1 AYVPLDTIPLTP
13 NGKLDKRNLPTP
25 DIEQLAR
32 NRYVAPRRPDEE
44 RMAAIWAQAV
54 GVDRVG
60 VHDDFFEL
68 GGDSLR
74 AVTLVGALRTAGFD
88 VSVRDVFRHT
98 TIADLCEAVTGQ
110 SVPQAPAAPVQPFEL
125 ISAADRALLP
135 DGLDDAYPLSQN
147 QTGMLVETLASGE
160 RANYHDLISFLV
172 RDEKPFDFEKLTAA
186 VRTVAEQHDILRTSA
201 SLTGYSVPMQL
212 VHRDVAIPL
221 GWRDISDL
229 NPDEQQAELRAFVTA
244 ERAAPFDLD
253 SSAPLLRIFF
263 HVQGPNAWRCS
274 FTKNHAVLE
283 GWSYHALLKDIVE
296 VYDRLS
302 AGHDVDYE
310 APRIRFADTVA
321 AELDALASDE
331 QRQFWR
337 DVVDNH
343 TRFTLPDGWHGDL
356 DAPAQRVGAG
366 YSYRHLEPQL
376 RAVAAAAGVPVK
388 AVLHAAHLKVMS
400 QLTSEEHFFT
410 GLVGHTRPEVEGADR
425 LIGMYITTL
434 PHPHT
439 RTAATW
445 GELARQVFDAEV
457 AAWPH
462 RSFPLQA
469 IRNDGRRLL
478 DVFFIYLDFHN
489 LGDEEIVDEGN
500 GINQT
505 ETEFG
510 LAVTTVAGQIG
521 LRSNSHVLSQAHVE
535 RLVGMY
541 GAVLE
546 AMAAEGISGDARVT
560 RLPDH
565 EHTLVTTGPVSAPS
579 VDGYPLMHGLFEAM
593 VAERPDAVAVV
604 ADGTQ
609 YTYAEV
615 NERANRI
622 AHLLRSLGARPEDA
636 IGVHLERG
644 PDLIPALLGVLKSG
658 AGYLPLDPVNPV
670 DRLGYIVSDAQARL
684 VITTSDLAPS
694 LTTVYDGQLIV
705 LDTTDVSG
713 FSTENPAVVSSA
725 ENAIYTIYTSGS
737 TGRPKGVV
745 LTHTNVARLLTT
757 AQEHFA
763 FDHTDVWSMAHSY
776 AFDVSVFEMWGALA
790 HGGQLIVVPRAVTR
804 SPEEFAD
811 LLTHHRVTVLSQ
823 TPTAFSSLTALAAA
837 NDPRINQLHLRAV
850 IFAGE
855 KLEISGLRP
864 WVDRKGL
871 TAPVLVNMYGITETT
886 VHTTYHALT
895 EQDLEADGNP
905 IGRPLSDLAVHLLNT
920 DGRPVP
926 LGVPG
931 EIHVSGPGVARG
943 YLNRPSLTAERFL
956 PDPYGPPG
964 SRMYRSG
971 DIALRNPDA
980 TLDFSGRID
989 DQVKIRGFRIE
1000 LGEITAALT
1009 NHPDIRQ
1016 AITIVREDTPGD
1028 KRLVAYLVPE
1038 PGHLLNT
1045 PAIRQDLTQSLPDY
1059 MVPTAYIPLDAIP
1072 LTANGK
1078 LDKRNLPAPDSA
1090 TLRTA
1095 DTYTAPRTP
1104 LEQHIAEVW
1113 RDVLGVDRVG
1123 VHDSFFELGGD
1134 SLRAVTLVGALRT
1147 AGYEVSVR
1155 DIFDART
1162 VARLGELT
1170 GEAQGHSVVQR
1181 LVQPF
1186 ELISA
1191 EDRAL
1196 LPEDVADAYP
1206 LSQNQLGM
1214 VVEMLTDDA
1223 QNNYHNVSSYWIRD
1237 AVPFSAAAFAAAGRV
1252 LVERHEALRT
1262 SIQLSGY
1269 SRPLQLVHQHAEM
1282 VTRTIDLTGQDK
1294 DSVWAEV
1301 RRFATAERADAFDM
1315 SVPGLMRYHAHTT
1328 SDDGWWLSITECHP
1342 IMEGWSY
1349 HSLIMELLT
1358 TYFALR
1364 DGQEPAYEGTPD
1376 VRFADAI
1383 AAELA
1388 ALEST
1393 EDRAY
1398 WNGVVQDHAPLRLPE
1413 NWGTPEAGAFDA
1425 HKGAF
1430 PFQHIEPQLRA
1441 LATAT
1446 ETSLKAVMVAAHL
1459 KVMSQLTGEQD
1470 FHTGLVCDMRP
1481 EMVGADRV
1489 AGMYLN
1495 TLPFPFRRTARTWGE
1510 LVRQVF
1516 DTEVGLWPHRRYPMP
1531 TVQRAWGG
1539 TGRMMDVYFN
1549 YHDFRQVDTELID
1562 IMAGNDDSPTEFPL
1576 TVSSRSGHI
1585 ILTANRRHIDEINVE
1600 RLVGMYGAVLEAM
1613 AAEGISGDA
1622 RVTRLPD
1629 HEHTLVTTGPVS
1641 APSIDGYPLMHGLFE
1656 AMVAERPDAV
1666 AVVADGTQY
1675 TYAEVNER
1683 ANRIAHLLRSLGAR
1697 PEDAIGV
1704 HLERGPDLIPALL
1717 GVLKSGAGYLPL
1729 DPVNP
1734 VDRLGYI
1741 VSDAQARLVITTSDL
1756 APTLTTV
1763 YDGQLIVLDTTDLT
1777 DLPTEN
1783 PAVVSS
1789 AENAIYTIY
1798 TSGSTGRPKGVV
1810 LTHVNVAR
1818 LLTTAQE
1825 HFAFDH
1831 TDVWSMAHSYAFDV
1845 SVFEM
1850 WGALAHGGQ

>member
-1 AYVPLDTIPLTP
+1 
-13 NGKLDKRNLPTP
+13 
-25 DIEQLAR
+25 
-32 NRYVAPRRPDEE
+32 
-44 RMAAIWAQAV
+44 
-54 GVDRVG
+54 
-60 VHDDFFEL
+60 
-68 GGDSLR
+68 
-74 AVTLVGALRTAGFD
+74 
-88 VSVRDVFRHT
+88 
-98 TIADLCEAVTGQ
+98 
-110 SVPQAPAAPVQPFEL
+110 
-125 ISAADRALLP
+125 
-135 DGLDDAYPLSQN
+135 
-147 QTGMLVETLASGE
+147 
-160 RANYHDLISFLV
+160 
-172 RDEKPFDFEKLTAA
+172 
-186 VRTVAEQHDILRTSA
+186 
-201 SLTGYSVPMQL
+201 
-212 VHRDVAIPL
+212 
-221 GWRDISDL
+221 
-229 NPDEQQAELRAFVTA
+229 
-244 ERAAPFDLD
+244 
-253 SSAPLLRIFF
+253 
-263 HVQGPNAWRCS
+263 
-274 FTKNHAVLE
+274 
-283 GWSYHALLKDIVE
+283 
-296 VYDRLS
+296 
-302 AGHDVDYE
+302 
-310 APRIRFADTVA
+310 
-321 AELDALASDE
+321 
-331 QRQFWR
+331 
-337 DVVDNH
+337 
-343 TRFTLPDGWHGDL
+343 
-356 DAPAQRVGAG
+356 
-366 YSYRHLEPQL
+366 
-376 RAVAAAAGVPVK
+376 
-388 AVLHAAHLKVMS
+388 
-400 QLTSEEHFFT
+400 
-410 GLVGHTRPEVEGADR
+410 
-425 LIGMYITTL
+425 
-434 PHPHT
+434 
-439 RTAATW
+439 
-445 GELARQVFDAEV
+445 
-457 AAWPH
+457 
-462 RSFPLQA
+462 
-469 IRNDGRRLL
+469 
-478 DVFFIYLDFHN
+478 
-489 LGDEEIVDEGN
+489 
-500 GINQT
+500 
-505 ETEFG
+505 
-510 LAVTTVAGQIG
+510 
-521 LRSNSHVLSQAHVE
+521 
-535 RLVGMY
+535 
-541 GAVLE
+541 
-546 AMAAEGISGDARVT
+546 
-560 RLPDH
+560 
-565 EHTLVTTGPVSAPS
+565 
-579 VDGYPLMHGLFEAM
+579 
-593 VAERPDAVAVV
+593 
-604 ADGTQ
+604 
-609 YTYAEV
+609 
-615 NERANRI
+615 
-622 AHLLRSLGARPEDA
+622 
-636 IGVHLERG
+636 
-644 PDLIPALLGVLKSG
+644 
-658 AGYLPLDPVNPV
+658 
-670 DRLGYIVSDAQARL
+670 
-684 VITTSDLAPS
+684 
-694 LTTVYDGQLIV
+694 
-705 LDTTDVSG
+705 
-713 FSTENPAVVSSA
+713 
-725 ENAIYTIYTSGS
+725 
-737 TGRPKGVV
+737 
-745 LTHTNVARLLTT
+745 
-757 AQEHFA
+757 
-763 FDHTDVWSMAHSY
+763 
-776 AFDVSVFEMWGALA
+776 
-790 HGGQLIVVPRAVTR
+790 
-804 SPEEFAD
+804 
-811 LLTHHRVTVLSQ
+811 
-823 TPTAFSSLTALAAA
+823 
-837 NDPRINQLHLRAV
+837 
-850 IFAGE
+850 
-855 KLEISGLRP
+855 
-864 WVDRKGL
+864 
-871 TAPVLVNMYGITETT
+871 
-886 VHTTYHALT
+886 
-895 EQDLEADGNP
+895 
-905 IGRPLSDLAVHLLNT
+905 
-920 DGRPVP
+920 
-926 LGVPG
+926 
-931 EIHVSGPGVARG
+931 
-943 YLNRPSLTAERFL
+943 LNRPALTAERFL
-956 PDPYGPPG
+956 PDPYGAPG
-964 SRMYRSG
+964 SRLYRSG
-971 DIALRNPDA
+971 DIALRRPDGS
-980 TLDFSGRID
+980 LEVIGRID

-1810 LTHVNVAR
+1810 LTHTNVAR

-1850 WGALAHGGQ
+1850 WGALAHGGQLIVVPRAVTRSPEEFADLLTEHHVTVLSQTPTAFSSLTALAAANDPRINQLHLRAVIFAGEKLEISGLRPWVDRKGLTAPVLVNMYGITETTVHTTYHALTEQDLEADGNPIGRPLSDLAVHLLNTDGRPVPLGVPGEIHVSGPGVARGYLNRPSLTAERFLPDPYGPPGSRMYRSGDIALRNPDATLDFSGRIDDQVKIRGFRIELGEITAALTNHPDIRQAITIVREDTPGDKRLVAYLVPEPGHTPDAKTLRTELATTLPDY